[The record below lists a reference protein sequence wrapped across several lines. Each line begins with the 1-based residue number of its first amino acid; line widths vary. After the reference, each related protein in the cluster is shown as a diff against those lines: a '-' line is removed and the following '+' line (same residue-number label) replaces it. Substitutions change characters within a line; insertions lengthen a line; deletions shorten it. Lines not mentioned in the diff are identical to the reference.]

1 MCDNTAV
8 RWSEY
13 ETSKRQIESDFRS
26 KIADQLKKH
35 IAEYKK
41 NDFPDLY
48 IQGMERARLLALYD
62 SPLGTSPPDEA
73 TQDKL
78 F

>member
-8 RWSEY
+8 RWSDY
-13 ETSKRQIESDFRS
+13 ELAKTQMESEFRS
-26 KIADQLKKH
+26 KISKELQKH
-35 IAEYKK
+35 IEEYKK

-48 IQGMERARLLALYD
+48 IQGMERARLLALYN
-62 SPLGTSPPDEA
+62 TSLRSNIPDDANQE
-73 TQDKL
+73 KL